1 MSQNGDRRFP
11 TVEALLNPK
20 LQAAA
25 AVVEGDFDTSNC
37 PLSGGGGLWQ
47 DCGSPVIP
55 KLHVV
60 AAALGG
66 IPPPHTFPPERGEM
80 TD

>member
-60 AAALGG
+60 AAALEGDPTTSHFPNREGG
-66 IPPPHTFPPERGEM
+66 N
-80 TD
+80 D

>member
-37 PLSGGGGLWQ
+37 PLSGGGGYGRTAEALLYPSCTWSQ
-47 DCGSPVIP
+47 
-55 KLHVV
+55 LHWR
-60 AAALGG
+60 G
-66 IPPPHTFPPERGEM
+66 IPPPHTFPTERGEM